1 MAICIPPLT
10 ITEAM
15 LTSST
20 AAEPGVGEVAWSAA
34 TAWGIGDKAILGAP
48 SATVTITIASPGVL
62 TYTAHGF
69 PAGTPVVLTT
79 TGALPTGLTASR
91 VYYVVNPTLN
101 TFQLS
106 ATLGGAPI
114 VTTGSQS
121 GTHTAKAQIHRQYES
136 QTGTRATVTMTIA
149 TPGVVTSVA
158 HGLTTGTPIVFS
170 TTGALPTGITAG
182 TVYYALTV
190 TTDTYTLAATVGG
203 AAINTTGS
211 QSGVHT
217 ANGNPNINHPPALDD
232 GSHWLDVGPT
242 NKWAMFDAL
251 RNTRTWQAS
260 PLTVVLTPGQG
271 VNSLFLGNLVADS
284 VTVTVTSGGSPVYTS
299 TVDLSTRV
307 VANWY
312 DWFFA
317 PFTTKPSVLLLDLP
331 PFSGGVITV
340 TITRVA
346 GDVGCGILAIGNS
359 VYLGQTEHGATAR
372 SKNFSKIDRSF
383 DGTALLIP
391 RRNVPTST
399 QTIWF
404 KKTRTKALMDL
415 FNLLNA
421 VPAVWSGLDE
431 DDQGYFEAL
440 LIFGICTDSSL
451 NLAHPED
458 GLLTATFEEV

>member
-34 TAWGIGDKAILGAP
+34 TAWGVGDKAILGAP
-48 SATVTITIASPGVL
+48 SSTVTITIASPGVV

-69 PAGTPVVLTT
+69 PAGTPLVLTT
-79 TGALPTGLTASR
+79 TGALATGLTASR
-91 VYYVVNPTLN
+91 VYYVVNPTIN

-136 QTGTRATVTMTIA
+136 Q
-149 TPGVVTSVA
+149 
-158 HGLTTGTPIVFS
+158 
-170 TTGALPTGITAG
+170 AG
-182 TVYYALTV
+182 
-190 TTDTYTLAATVGG
+190 
-203 AAINTTGS
+203 
-211 QSGVHT
+211 
-217 ANGNPNINHPPALDD
+217 PNINHPPALDD

-271 VNSLFLGNLVADS
+271 VNSLFLGNLVADA
-284 VTVTVTSGGSPVYTS
+284 VTVTVTSGATTVYTS

-372 SKNFSKIDRSF
+372 SKNFSKVDRSF
-383 DGTALLIP
+383 DGTATLIP

-451 NLAHPED
+451 NLAYPED